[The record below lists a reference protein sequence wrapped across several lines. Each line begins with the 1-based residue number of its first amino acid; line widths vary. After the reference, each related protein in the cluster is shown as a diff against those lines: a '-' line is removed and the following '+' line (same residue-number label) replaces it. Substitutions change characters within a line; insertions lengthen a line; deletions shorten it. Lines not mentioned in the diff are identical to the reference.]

1 MSEPCWEED
10 ARDRAR
16 RLLSG
21 IWRSEGYVV
30 EIETFSAI
38 AICEESLESPGD
50 DYSDSFFLPFCHS
63 LGFEDLG
70 KAESAE

>member
-1 MSEPCWEED
+1 
-10 ARDRAR
+10 
-16 RLLSG
+16 
-21 IWRSEGYVV
+21 VV